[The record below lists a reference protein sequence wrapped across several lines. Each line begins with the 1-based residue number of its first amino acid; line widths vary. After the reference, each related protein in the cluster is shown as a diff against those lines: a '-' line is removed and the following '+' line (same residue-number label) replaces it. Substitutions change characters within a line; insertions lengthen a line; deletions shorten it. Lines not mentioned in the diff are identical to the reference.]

1 MSFTIAPPL
10 ANAANDG
17 VPLPIDGPVALF
29 LDVDGTLLDLADW
42 PGAVLTPPGLVAV
55 LGKVERSL
63 EGAMALIS
71 GRSIE
76 ELDRLFEPLRLRAS
90 GVHGAEVRLDPGKA
104 PIAEPGS
111 VALPET
117 LWTSLGEVLRAFP
130 GTFAENK
137 RYSFAVHYRLAPEAE
152 APLRERIMTLIGPR
166 SDIQL
171 MNAHY
176 ALELKAPGF
185 DKGRAIEAFLATPL
199 FRGRTPIF
207 IGDDKTDEAG
217 FAVVS
222 ARGGYSY
229 SVGQRL
235 PGTIGAFGGPGAVR
249 EWLASFADRGGG
261 A

>member
-42 PGAVLTPPGLVAV
+42 PGAVLIPPGLVAV
-55 LGKVERSL
+55 LGRVERSL

-71 GRSIE
+71 GRSVE

-90 GVHGAEVRLDPGKA
+90 GVHGAQLRFDPGKA
-104 PIAEPGS
+104 PLAASGA
-111 VALPET
+111 VALPVS
-117 LWTSLGEVLRAFP
+117 LWKSLSEVVRAFP

-152 APLRERIMTLIGPR
+152 APLRERIMKLVEPR
-166 SDIQL
+166 SDIQV

-185 DKGRAIEAFLATPL
+185 DKGRAIEAFLATPP

-217 FAVVS
+217 FALVS

-229 SVGQRL
+229 SVGRRR
-235 PGTIGAFGGPGAVR
+235 PGAIGAFAGPEAVR
-249 EWLASFADRGGG
+249 VWLADIANHGGG